1 MNAGTPPAASPTNK
15 QLARTWDQAFTA
27 ACREAKIRHVSGTG
41 YIADDTY
48 LTEVYAIEVR
58 NGPLATH
65 SWSISIKPLL
75 VDDILWAVFLPDTD
89 LGGPRARLN
98 HRIAGAF
105 SATSQEIARGHR
117 PLPLDTDPRPVLD
130 ALLDEFTTTRD
141 IFIAAYPTV
150 TDFYQRVR
158 GAHYGRARLLEVL
171 TLLAIDDYRNAKKA
185 ISAAID
191 YGDLVFSTAGRDGSV
206 FHDLDRYCDHLRA
219 GGTMEQ
225 FNRNDRDR

>member
-1 MNAGTPPAASPTNK
+1 MNAGTQPAASPTNK
-15 QLARTWDQAFTA
+15 QLARDWDQAFTA
-27 ACREAKIRHVSGTG
+27 ACREAKIRHVGGFG

-48 LTEVYAIEVR
+48 LTEFRGGGVR

-75 VDDILWAVFLPDTD
+75 VDDILWAVFMPDTD

-98 HRIAGAF
+98 HRITGAF
-105 SATSQEIARGHR
+105 SVSSHEIARGHR
-117 PLPLDTDPRPVLD
+117 PLPLDTNPRPVLD

-141 IFIAAYPTV
+141 TFIAAYPTV
-150 TDFYQRVR
+150 SDFYQRVR

-185 ISAAID
+185 IAAAID
-191 YGDLVFSTAGRDGSV
+191 HGDVVFSTLGREGSV
-206 FHDLDRYCDHLRA
+206 FHDLDQYCDHLRA
-219 GGTMEQ
+219 GGTLEQ